1 MPDQQ
6 IINEDFDRRITA
18 LERQANGT
26 PTAEERHDTAEVR
39 QKHWY
44 RSVGVWMATIL
55 TLIVLYLVYLL
66 WQKSTGHIINIFGL
80 IRF

>member
-18 LERQANGT
+18 LERQVNGT
-26 PTAEERHDTAEVR
+26 PTAKVRHDTAGG
-39 QKHWY
+39 HWY
-44 RSVGVWMATIL
+44 RSAGVWMATIL
-55 TLIVLYLVYLL
+55 TLVVLYLVYLL
-66 WQKSTGHIINIFGL
+66 WQKSTGHVINIFGL